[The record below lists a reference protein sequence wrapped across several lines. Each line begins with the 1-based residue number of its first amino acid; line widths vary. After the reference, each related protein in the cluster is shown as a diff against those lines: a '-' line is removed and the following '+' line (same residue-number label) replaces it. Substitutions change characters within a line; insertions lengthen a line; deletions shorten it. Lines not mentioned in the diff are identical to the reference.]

1 MAMMKVD
8 ALMVMMMILI
18 TQIVKGRKENL
29 VIKGDIIDIFLK
41 FLIIFYLRAKIMKVL
56 QMTFKIAGRA
66 QRNPYVPRYNI
77 FGKNKEDAT
86 KEGAKD

>member
-1 MAMMKVD
+1 
-8 ALMVMMMILI
+8 
-18 TQIVKGRKENL
+18 
-29 VIKGDIIDIFLK
+29 
-41 FLIIFYLRAKIMKVL
+41 
-56 QMTFKIAGRA
+56 MTFKIAGRA